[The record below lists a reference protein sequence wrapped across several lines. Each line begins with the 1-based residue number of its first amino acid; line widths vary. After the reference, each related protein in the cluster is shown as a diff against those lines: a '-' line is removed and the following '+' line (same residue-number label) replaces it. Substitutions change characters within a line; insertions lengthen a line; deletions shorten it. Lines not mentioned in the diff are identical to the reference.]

1 MRPSVM
7 RPGVVR
13 LTLFLLTLT
22 LAAPAFFPTRARAAG
37 RASVTLAAS
46 PDIIYA
52 DGKSTTVITATVRD
66 GGGSLVANN
75 TPVRFTTTLGTLTG
89 DTAAT
94 TSGVARIS
102 LTSASGAGTATVT
115 AVAYGATADGSSAGA
130 VTVEFTEDRE
140 SLFEK
145 DARWIRL
152 GLSRNT

>member
-13 LTLFLLTLT
+13 LTFLLLILT
-22 LAAPAFFPTRARAAG
+22 LAALTLFPRVARAAG
-37 RASVTLAAS
+37 RASVTLTAA

-94 TSGVARIS
+94 TSGVS
-102 LTSASGAGTATVT
+102 P
-115 AVAYGATADGSSAGA
+115 GSH
-130 VTVEFTEDRE
+130 
-140 SLFEK
+140 
-145 DARWIRL
+145 
-152 GLSRNT
+152 